1 MKKLFLLLMLSA
13 FIQINAQGLL
23 NNLKGCYPLHCDG
36 AVNNATTGVNL
47 NGTLFN
53 MSCTTGHLGLS
64 NTSYQFA
71 GNPNSYIDIANA
83 NSILG
88 PVMSISAWVYIN
100 SNSSQEIIHM
110 ESGCSNHTEAFGVN
124 TEWNG
129 SQLKFRARKRGNLC
143 TPSDFVTVYSAP
155 ITANAWYHVV
165 FYFDNSVAT
174 LWVNGVSTSVNHS
187 LQAFYM
193 SIAPLRFGLGNMVVG
208 SFTGKMEDIRIYDRA
223 LTAGEITQ
231 LSDPT
236 QDVACS
242 AAGSSG
248 SGGSGSGG
256 CCLGNLC
263 GSTQNPLLGNYEIP
277 MNSFNF
283 NFTSSANST
292 SKLNFGSNSCNFNG
306 PARLNVM
313 DDNIG
318 TAIFGNARTNG
329 NTNIGV
335 RGYAVDINS
344 SALVTT
350 YGLLGESVLS
360 GNNNMATSAG
370 VAGFCGTYN
379 SQSMP
384 MGQQIGVY
392 GNSLLNGGQWAG
404 YFDGNVNVVGMLWG
418 TQFNWSSDKRFKK
431 EINVLKGVSEKLS
444 MLNGYSYE
452 FKKEEFKNKNFPDGE
467 QLGLIAQELKLVFPQ
482 LVSEDKQGYLAVN
495 YIGLIPLLLE
505 GFKEQRLEIMNQKQT
520 VEIHQQQIEELK
532 ALVNSLTGNPKSE
545 NKTSNIKNTSVE
557 LSDKN
562 AIVLNQNVPN
572 PFAES
577 TVISYT
583 IPNDFTK
590 AQILFTTNE
599 GKVIRVIEI
608 TEKGSGNLNV
618 FANDLT
624 NGIYTYTLVIDG
636 KTIDSKK
643 MIKE

>member
-53 MSCTTGHLGLS
+53 VSCTTGHLGLS

-88 PVMSISAWVYIN
+88 PVMSISAWVYVN

-129 SQLKFRARKRGNLC
+129 SQLRFRARKRGNLC

-165 FYFDNSVAT
+165 LYFDNSVAT

-231 LSDPT
+231 LSDPS
-236 QDVACS
+236 QDVACTT
-242 AAGSSG
+242 AGSSG
-248 SGGSGSGG
+248 SGGSGSGS

-283 NFTSSANST
+283 NFTTSTNST
-292 SKLNFGSNSCNFNG
+292 SKLNLGSNACNTSG

-318 TAIFGNARTNG
+318 TAIYGNVRTNG
-329 NTNIGV
+329 STNIAV
-335 RGYAVDINS
+335 RGYAVDVNS
-344 SALVTT
+344 NAAVTT
-350 YGLLGESVLS
+350 FGILGESMASGGNVLA
-360 GNNNMATSAG
+360 ATAG
-370 VAGFCGTYN
+370 VAGFCGGYN
-379 SQSMP
+379 TSNMP
-384 MGQQIGVY
+384 VGEQIGVY
-392 GNSLLNGGQWAG
+392 GNSISNAGHWAG
-404 YFDGNVNVVGMLWG
+404 YFDGDVNVVGKVWG
-418 TQFNWSSDKRFKK
+418 SQFNWSSDKRFKK
-431 EINVLKGVSEKLS
+431 EVKQLEDVSEKLS
-444 MLNGYSYE
+444 MINGYSYL
-452 FKKEEFKNKNFPDGE
+452 FKTEEFKNKNFPDGE

-482 LVSEDKQGYLAVN
+482 LVTEDRQGYLAVN
-495 YIGLIPLLLE
+495 YIGLVPLLLE
-505 GFKEQRLEIMNQKQT
+505 GFKEQRLEIRDQKQT
-520 VEIHQQQIEELK
+520 VEIQQKQIEELK
-532 ALVNSLTGNPKSE
+532 AMVISLMNNNQTNRGGAAS
-545 NKTSNIKNTSVE
+545 SSIE
-557 LSDKN
+557 LNDNN

-572 PFAES
+572 PFSES
-577 TVISYT
+577 TT
-583 IPNDFTK
+583 INYNIPIEFKK
-590 AQILFTTNE
+590 AQIIFVTNT
-599 GKVIRVIEI
+599 GKILKAVDIVTKGNGNI
-608 TEKGSGNLNV
+608 TV
-618 FANDLT
+618 YANDLS
-624 NGIYTYTLVIDG
+624 NGSYSYSLVVDG
-636 KTIDSKK
+636 RTIETKL